1 MRLATDTGGTFTDLV
16 VERDDGS
23 IALYKASTTPS
34 DPVKGVLDTL
44 ALAAADHR
52 MSLPAF
58 LAKSDTFIHGTTHAI
73 NAIITGSTAKTALLV
88 SEGHR
93 DILTLREGGRSEPFN
108 NTEPYPRPYV
118 PRALTFGVRGRILY
132 DGSIHRDLDESAI
145 VAIANELERREVR
158 AVAVCLLWSI
168 VNAAHERRVAELL
181 ARHAPDIQVTL
192 SHELNPTPREYRRAV
207 SAAIDASLKPI
218 MTRYISG
225 LKGRLA
231 DVGFE
236 GRVLVLTSL
245 GGVLDA
251 DDVARAP
258 IQVINSGPSVAPV
271 AGRHY
276 ALAEGA
282 RTAIVADT
290 GGTTYDVGL
299 IRDGVIPVTR
309 EMWIGK
315 PLRGHLIGFPAIDM
329 KSVGAG
335 GGSIAWVDAGGLLH
349 VGPRSAGALPGPAC
363 YGRGGLKA
371 TVSDAALVLGF
382 IDADFFLGGA
392 IKLDLAAATAA
403 VQRDVAIPMGCD
415 VERAAAAIIE
425 VVTENMVQAIV
436 DVTVAQGVDP
446 AEAVLIGGGGAAGLN
461 SLYIARRLGVKRL
474 LIPETGAALSAA
486 GALLSDLTS
495 EFAQVCFA
503 STRRFDTAKVDATLA
518 ALLSRCQAFADGPGA
533 GAVASQIGVVAEAR
547 YENQVWEIDVPVDV
561 AGFSQPGA
569 VGRFRAAFDMQ
580 HRSLFTVED
589 PLSAVE
595 IVALRANVRCCLTER
610 RNFSLKH
617 EPVPGEGAHRRVTF
631 PAHGAMDAPVRRL
644 DALPEGVTFAGPAI
658 LESPFTTVVI
668 DPAARYVRQPSG
680 SLVVYP

>member
-58 LAKSDTFIHGTTHAI
+58 LAKSDTFVHGTTHAI
-73 NAIITGSTAKTALLV
+73 NAIITGSTAKTGLLV
-88 SEGHR
+88 TEGHR

-118 PRALTFGVRGRILY
+118 PRALTFGVPGRILY
-132 DGSIHRDLDESAI
+132 DGSIHRDLDENAI
-145 VAIANELERREVR
+145 VAIADELERREVR

-181 ARHAPDIQVTL
+181 ATHAPDIQVTL

-231 DVGFE
+231 DAGFE

-251 DDVARAP
+251 DEVARAP

-436 DVTVAQGVDP
+436 EVTVAQGVDP
-446 AEAVLIGGGGAAGLN
+446 ADAVLIGGGGAAGLN

-503 STRRFDTAKVDATLA
+503 STRRFDTAKVDATRA
-518 ALLSRCQAFADGPGA
+518 TLLSRCQAFADGPGA

-569 VGRFRAAFDMQ
+569 VDRFRAAFDMQ

-617 EPVPGEGAHRRVTF
+617 EPLPCEGARRRVTF
-631 PAHGAMDAPVRRL
+631 PGHGAMEAPVRRL

-680 SLVVYP
+680 TLVVYP